1 MKKLLVILLALLV
14 LAVNVGA
21 EAPCVIDESAL
32 VPAHQIQFLEDACQ
46 DVKLRLDYTPMV
58 VTVDSFGG
66 LTAEEYAKSC
76 YDVFCYDENAM
87 LLLVSISEGEWY
99 ILTKGA
105 CANILSDAEAAYLG
119 ELILPD
125 LREGNYY
132 DAFAGFIENGA
143 QMVDQ
148 ALMRQ
153 LEEQQLAQ
161 EADESV
167 SDFAA
172 CVVICL
178 PIGFVI
184 AIIAVLIMAL
194 KMKTVRARNQAGDYV
209 RAGSYQVNFS
219 RDIFLYSHVTRTP
232 KPKPSSSS
240 GGSSGGR
247 STGGA
252 GGKI

>member
-99 ILTKGA
+99 ILTNGA
-105 CANILSDAEAAYLG
+105 CYHRISNADTQNMGGILVEYLRDGEYYEGFAMFPELAEEAFCDSTPG
-119 ELILPD
+119 EESAPAKK
-125 LREGNYY
+125 NY
-132 DAFAGFIENGA
+132 GKT
-143 QMVDQ
+143 
-148 ALMRQ
+148 
-153 LEEQQLAQ
+153 
-161 EADESV
+161 
-167 SDFAA
+167 
-172 CVVICL
+172 
-178 PIGFVI
+178 I
-184 AIIAVLIMAL
+184 AISMVVGFAIAGIAVGIMAYQ
-194 KMKTVRARNQAGDYV
+194 MKSVRKQTDASDYV
-209 RAGSYQVNFS
+209 RSGSMQIRDR
-219 RDIFLYSHVTRTP
+219 RDIFLYSHVSRSP
-232 KPKPSSSS
+232 KPKSNSS
-240 GGSSGGR
+240 GSSGGGSR
-247 STGGA
+247 GGS